1 VAGIDTAGTGTTSPT
16 LSEREI
22 AIRRGAIGLFFEH
35 GYAAVGIRQIGAAVG
50 LSTSTLYHYGESKLE
65 LLEAV
70 MIDSDEILQAHSE
83 RALAR
88 TDDPRLRFAGLALTL
103 VGAQVESRKT
113 CYVMDNEMRAVNPGS
128 PRGERILEQRRRF
141 EGVWEEAIA
150 AGVESGRFTAPNA
163 DVARVGLIGMYSQTS
178 LWYRPNRALDRA
190 GLCREMVDLGLTAL
204 GGARLSE
211 DEARELLAAV
221 EFVRFAWEP
230 EEEAEPE
237 PGFPRYAELR
247 AAP

>member
-1 VAGIDTAGTGTTSPT
+1 MASTDTAGTGTPAAA

-22 AIRRGAIGLFFEH
+22 AIRRGAIALFFEH
-35 GYAAVGIRQIGAAVG
+35 GYAAVGIRQIAAAVG

-88 TDDPRLRFAGLALTL
+88 TEDPRLRFAGLALTL

-113 CYVMDNEMRAVNPGS
+113 CYVMDNEMRAVSPGS
-128 PRGERILEQRRRF
+128 ARGARILGQRRRF
-141 EGVWEEAIA
+141 EALWEEAIA
-150 AGVESGRFTAPNA
+150 AGVASGQFTAANT

-190 GLCREMVDLGLTAL
+190 ELCREMVDLGLAAL
-204 GGARLSE
+204 GSARLSGE
-211 DEARELLAAV
+211 EARELRAAA
-221 EFVRFAWEP
+221 EFIRFDWEP
-230 EEEAEPE
+230 DDGEAPE